1 MESVALRPTAL
12 QAERGKIFSLARQS
26 GISDEIARKLVRE
39 IDSPPA
45 AVVF

>member
-12 QAERGKIFSLARQS
+12 QAARDKILILARHS
-26 GISDEIARKLVRE
+26 GISDEIARKLARE
-39 IDSPPA
+39 IDSPAA